1 MIANNQNIETIGIE
15 TERAKEIIVIE
26 KGIENM
32 MIEEIEKIETEE
44 DKEKEKEKDREIKT
58 EKIKNNNRKILNKLS
73 IMITNYYLI
82 KYQCQFRFLCPPSQD
97 NVVEGKDP
105 DHHLGIIEET
115 KIITKVNFGTL
126 FHGYQELITL
136 PMFHHQLW

>member
-32 MIEEIEKIETEE
+32 MIEEIEEIEIEE
-44 DKEKEKEKDREIKT
+44 EKEKDQEIKT
-58 EKIKNNNRKILNKLS
+58 EKIKKNNKKILNKLS

-82 KYQCQFRFLCPPSQD
+82 KYQCQFRFLCLPSQD
-97 NVVEGKDP
+97 NVVEGKDQ

-115 KIITKVNFGTL
+115 KIITKVNFGTP

-136 PMFHHQLW
+136 PMFPHQHW